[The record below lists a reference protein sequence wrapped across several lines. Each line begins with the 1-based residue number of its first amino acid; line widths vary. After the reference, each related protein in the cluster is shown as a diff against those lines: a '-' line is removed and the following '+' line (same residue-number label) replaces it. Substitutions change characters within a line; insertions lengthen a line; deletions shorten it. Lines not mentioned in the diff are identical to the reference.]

1 MIFGLFLF
9 NINALFTGDRKVEE
23 SVNVFALSY
32 QSRSSYIW
40 KHYKLINQ
48 ICSNTETLTKAGF
61 SLLTWCLADEVT
73 EISLDVLQFSTAFNL
88 TSRIL
93 SWLNL

>member
-40 KHYKLINQ
+40 KHYKLIK
-48 ICSNTETLTKAGF
+48 SNLWQHG
-61 SLLTWCLADEVT
+61 
-73 EISLDVLQFSTAFNL
+73 DVNEGGLQSFNMVP
-88 TSRIL
+88 R
-93 SWLNL
+93 

>member
-40 KHYKLINQ
+40 KHYKLIK
-48 ICSNTETLTKAGF
+48 SHL
-61 SLLTWCLADEVT
+61 
-73 EISLDVLQFSTAFNL
+73 
-88 TSRIL
+88 
-93 SWLNL
+93 